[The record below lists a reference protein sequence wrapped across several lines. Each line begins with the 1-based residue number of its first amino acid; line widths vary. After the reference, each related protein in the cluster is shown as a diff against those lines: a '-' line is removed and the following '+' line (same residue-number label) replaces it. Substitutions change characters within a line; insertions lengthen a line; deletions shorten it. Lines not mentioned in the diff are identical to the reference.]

1 MATDIKDFE
10 CLVKV
15 VKERHDRYNVN
26 SAVASPV
33 VTPVDPRLHSL
44 YKKVT
49 ELIGIDETSAEL
61 INLLNNGDDMSK
73 KHLKIVSFVGVG
85 GLGKTTLAKAVYE
98 KLKVEFECCA
108 FVSVGQYPDVKKVL
122 KDILLELDKHYGKA
136 KNCREKYKDIHNLKR
151 DEKQLI
157 DLILEFLDNKR
168 YFIVID
174 DVWSI
179 QYWEIIRLAL
189 VETNLGCRI
198 IDHNHSKLFY
208 LRIISGQ
215 GICRHDEMDDVH
227 EKILKK
233 CGGIPLAII
242 AMASLLAG
250 KQRDQWFNTMKILAF
265 SYYDMPFHLKTC
277 LLYLNVFPE
286 DYIIDKDRL
295 IWMWIAE
302 GFVHAKQQGA
312 GKQFELGEAYFNE
325 LMNRSMIQPLENKL
339 EHGMIRGCRLHDM
352 VLGLIRSLS
361 CEENFVTIFH
371 NEQNAFSE
379 RQVRRL
385 SFQRRTVGNI
395 PRVEMGMPRIRSLVV
410 YWCSSFQV
418 VPLSRFTV
426 LRVLA
431 LEDCPDIKASH
442 LKHLGDLHQLRY
454 LGGNTHL
461 RELPLSIGLI
471 ERLLCLRATDL
482 YMEPQVGTIGKLT
495 SLVELQIRAVP
506 DDSESACKYFS
517 ELGNLRE
524 LRVLKIDNFIHEL
537 HANAVDALLESVRNM
552 EKLHHLQTNEWGHAL
567 TQREA
572 PGFVLPRHLRHLE

>member
-1 MATDIKDFE
+1 MNFGTGAISALIPKLCELLKDEYDLQKSVKGRIKFLRSELESMQAALKKVSGIPAQQLDENTRLWARDVRELSYDIEDSIDRFLLRVESKKPGKPHGIKELVERIFGSLSNIKRRHKMATDIKDFE

-122 KDILLELDKHYGKA
+122 KDILLELDKHYGK
-136 KNCREKYKDIHNLKR
+136 
-151 DEKQLI
+151 
-157 DLILEFLDNKR
+157 
-168 YFIVID
+168 
-174 DVWSI
+174 
-179 QYWEIIRLAL
+179 
-189 VETNLGCRI
+189 
-198 IDHNHSKLFY
+198 
-208 LRIISGQ
+208 
-215 GICRHDEMDDVH
+215 
-227 EKILKK
+227 
-233 CGGIPLAII
+233 
-242 AMASLLAG
+242 
-250 KQRDQWFNTMKILAF
+250 
-265 SYYDMPFHLKTC
+265 
-277 LLYLNVFPE
+277 
-286 DYIIDKDRL
+286 
-295 IWMWIAE
+295 
-302 GFVHAKQQGA
+302 
-312 GKQFELGEAYFNE
+312 
-325 LMNRSMIQPLENKL
+325 
-339 EHGMIRGCRLHDM
+339 
-352 VLGLIRSLS
+352 
-361 CEENFVTIFH
+361 
-371 NEQNAFSE
+371 
-379 RQVRRL
+379 
-385 SFQRRTVGNI
+385 
-395 PRVEMGMPRIRSLVV
+395 
-410 YWCSSFQV
+410 
-418 VPLSRFTV
+418 
-426 LRVLA
+426 
-431 LEDCPDIKASH
+431 
-442 LKHLGDLHQLRY
+442 
-454 LGGNTHL
+454 
-461 RELPLSIGLI
+461 
-471 ERLLCLRATDL
+471 
-482 YMEPQVGTIGKLT
+482 VGTIGKLT

>member
-1 MATDIKDFE
+1 MNFGTGAISALIPKLCELLKDEYDLQKSVKGRIKFLRSELESMQAALKKVSGIPAQQLDENTRLWARDVRELSYDIEDSIDRFLLRVESTKPGKPHGIKELVERIFGSLSNIKRRHKMATDIKDFE

-26 SAVASPV
+26 STVASPV

-73 KHLKIVSFVGVG
+73 KHLKIVSVVGVG

-122 KDILLELDKHYGKA
+122 KDILLELDK
-136 KNCREKYKDIHNLKR
+136 EKYKDIHNLKR

-198 IDHNHSKLFY
+198 ITTTRIFDVAKGAGDVYELHALSYENSRKLFY
-208 LRIISGQ
+208 SRIISGQ

-250 KQRDQWFNTMKILAF
+250 KQRDQWFDVYGSISFSRNGNLHVENTMKILAF

-379 RQVRRL
+379 RQV
-385 SFQRRTVGNI
+385 
-395 PRVEMGMPRIRSLVV
+395 
-410 YWCSSFQV
+410 

-454 LGGNTHL
+454 LG
-461 RELPLSIGLI
+461 
-471 ERLLCLRATDL
+471 
-482 YMEPQVGTIGKLT
+482 
-495 SLVELQIRAVP
+495 
-506 DDSESACKYFS
+506 
-517 ELGNLRE
+517 
-524 LRVLKIDNFIHEL
+524 LKDTGI
-537 HANAVDALLESVRNM
+537 SC
-552 EKLHHLQTNEWGHAL
+552 
-567 TQREA
+567 
-572 PGFVLPRHLRHLE
+572 